1 MIARYGLFPTPYERI
16 ANWAFVDFILNFPEE
31 TILSKRTSSESI
43 NRFFMIIQCSFHTRP

>member
-31 TILSKRTSSESI
+31 TILSKRRSSESI